1 MSDQTDPVPTTP
13 DEERVVDDPT
23 TLDPTDE
30 DIRDAAAEAGDLRPI
45 GEELADR
52 DAARQMRSVEPGA
65 EGPPGSGVEGADD
78 ALVESTDDAGEIGDA
93 SGSESDMAADLQPA
107 AEQGHRP
114 GDEMV
119 ADGDDPSE
127 AADLSD

>member
-23 TLDPTDE
+23 TLDPTAE
-30 DIRDAAAEAGDLRPI
+30 DIRDAAAEAGDLPLI
-45 GEELADR
+45 AEELADR
-52 DAARQMRSVEPGA
+52 DIAQQMGSVEPGA
-65 EGPPGSGVEGADD
+65 EGPPGSGIEDADD
-78 ALVESTDDAGEIGDA
+78 ALVESSDDAGEIGDA
-93 SGSESDMAADLQPA
+93 SGSESDLAADLQPA